1 MQHSFMNNSI
11 CSNHEECEGRHLQ
24 LRCIKNFTAKEFV
37 KGHPAS
43 SFVCELKCDVF
54 NIDRIY
60 RAEFSSFLG

>member
-43 SFVCELKCDVF
+43 SFVCKLKCDV
-54 NIDRIY
+54 
-60 RAEFSSFLG
+60 